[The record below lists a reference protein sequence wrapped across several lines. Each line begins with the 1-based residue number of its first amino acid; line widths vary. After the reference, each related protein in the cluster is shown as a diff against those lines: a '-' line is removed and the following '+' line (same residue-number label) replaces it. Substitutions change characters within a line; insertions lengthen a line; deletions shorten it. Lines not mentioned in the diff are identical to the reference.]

1 MSSDWIR
8 DIDELETE
16 RTIMIRWNKW
26 TKDYTYTYLWHDGV
40 WKLIHKK
47 SNKPV
52 ESWFRSCYK
61 SIRNRLINDIS
72 SQRLKV

>member
-1 MSSDWIR
+1 
-8 DIDELETE
+8 
-16 RTIMIRWNKW
+16 MIRWNRW
-26 TKDYTYTYLWHDGV
+26 TKDYTYTYEWDKGI